1 MPDRLEDLP
10 DRICLPFA
18 FDPDRLGRDLERVG
32 GQGWTRHVVRQ
43 NYEGDWTV
51 LPLRAPAGETHPVR
65 MVYPDPLATAFADT
79 PLLDRTPYFR
89 ALLGRFQ
96 CPLRTVRLMRLA
108 PGSVIKTHED
118 GGLDPE
124 SGLARIHIP
133 ILTSPEVEF
142 LLNGRPVAM
151 APGSAWYL
159 RLSDPHRVANRGTS
173 DRVHLVVDTGMND
186 WLLGML
192 RAGAAEQV

>member
-1 MPDRLEDLP
+1 MPVRLENLP
-10 DRICLPFA
+10 DRICLPLA
-18 FDPDRLGRDLERVG
+18 FDPGWLARDLERIG
-32 GQGWTRHVVRQ
+32 GQGWTDHVVRQ

-65 MVYPDPLATAFADT
+65 MVYPDPMATAFADT
-79 PLLDRTPYFR
+79 SLLDRTPYFR
-89 ALLGRFQ
+89 AVLARFQ

-133 ILTSPEVEF
+133 ILTSAEVEF
-142 LLNGRPVAM
+142 LLNGRPVVM

-159 RLSDPHRVANRGTS
+159 RLSDPHQVANRGAR
-173 DRVHLVVDTGMND
+173 DRVHLVVDTAMND
-186 WLLGML
+186 WLLEML
-192 RAGAAEQV
+192 RAGAAEAI